1 MEITYRKVGE
11 LVPYVNNA
19 RTHSDE
25 QVAQICASIRE
36 YGWTNPVLIDENG
49 MIIAGHGRVMAAQR
63 MKMDEVPCIVL
74 SGLTEA
80 QKKDYV
86 IADNKMALNAGW
98 DDEKLKLELENLKEL
113 DFNLELTGF
122 DSDELDQ
129 LLSLDDIDDLPEDID
144 EIPEPPR
151 EAKSKLGDIYKLGE
165 HTLMC
170 GDSTKEEDVS
180 KIMGGEFADM
190 FFCDPPYGMKK
201 ENDGIEND
209 NLNFDDLLEFNKK
222 WIKLSFEYLKKV
234 GSWYCWGIDEPLM
247 DIYSEILRPMKKL
260 HGQDK
265 LTFRNLITW
274 DKGNGQGQLSPLH
287 RKYAVADEKCLFVM
301 MGRQTYGET
310 IDDYWDGFEPLRQKL
325 ENEKK
330 KTGLSTQELCKLV
343 KNSSLNH
350 WWSKSQWFFPNEE
363 AYKALQNALRNKEY
377 DGFHQEYDELRQEY
391 DELRQEWYKTRAY
404 FDNTHDNMND
414 VWHFNRVVTGVE
426 GNEDQWFATIKPIA
440 LCSRAIKS
448 SSREG
453 DLVVDLFGGSG
464 STLIACEQ
472 LKRRCKM
479 MELDPINCDNI
490 IERWERFTGRK
501 AVKVNG

>member
-80 QKKDYV
+80 QKKAYV

-122 DSDELDQ
+122 DTDELDQ

-144 EIPEPPR
+144 DVPEPPK
-151 EAKSKLGDIYKLGE
+151 EAKSKLGDIYQLGE
-165 HTLMC
+165 HRLMC
-170 GDSTKEEDVS
+170 GDSTKLEDVEKLMNGS
-180 KIMGGEFADM
+180 KANMVFT
-190 FFCDPPYGMKK
+190 DPPYGYNYQSNMRKK
-201 ENDGIEND
+201 TKKFDVLVNDDKILDFMMPIKTVNNGFIFVCTTWKVLD
-209 NLNFDDLLEFNKK
+209 K
-222 WIKLSFEYLKKV
+222 WI
-234 GSWYCWGIDEPLM
+234 PL
-247 DIYSEILRPMKKL
+247 
-260 HGQDK
+260 
-265 LTFRNLITW
+265 
-274 DKGNGQGQLSPLH
+274 
-287 RKYAVADEKCLFVM
+287 
-301 MGRQTYGET
+301 
-310 IDDYWDGFEPLRQKL
+310 
-325 ENEKK
+325 
-330 KTGLSTQELCKLV
+330 
-343 KNSSLNH
+343 
-350 WWSKSQWFFPNEE
+350 
-363 AYKALQNALRNKEY
+363 
-377 DGFHQEYDELRQEY
+377 
-391 DELRQEWYKTRAY
+391 
-404 FDNTHDNMND
+404 
-414 VWHFNRVVTGVE
+414 FNRYYNLSYMIIWNKGGGGIGDLKHTFSTDYE
-426 GNEDQWFATIKPIA
+426 II
-440 LCSRAIKS
+440 LCSNNNHEIIGKRIGSVWDIKKDNVNDYVHATQKPVELSALAIKS
-448 SSREG
+448 TSHEK
-453 DLVVDLFGGSG
+453 DIVLDAFGGSG

-472 LKRRCKM
+472 LKRKCFM
-479 MELDPINCDNI
+479 MELDPIYCDVI